1 MISVNLCVKFDIYN
15 GAIGIVE
22 DIIYCNDK
30 RPLSLPVVMVE
41 EPNYSGQSFIPK
53 NQKQFQ
59 YFQQKKNRLQVSFF
73 KRKQISLRLWWAT
86 AIHQCQGM
94 TVGEWE
100 VDRHIV
106 IHPRTTAFEFINVG
120 ALFVAISRAKSA
132 GKIIL
137 IPTLHGIPPS
147 WQMHTVYST
156 K

>member
-1 MISVNLCVKFDIYN
+1 M
-15 GAIGIVE
+15 
-22 DIIYCNDK
+22 
-30 RPLSLPVVMVE
+30 SL
-41 EPNYSGQSFIPK
+41 
-53 NQKQFQ
+53 
-59 YFQQKKNRLQVSFF
+59 F

-94 TVGEWE
+94 TVGEGE

-106 IHPRTTAFEFINVG
+106 IHPRTTAFEFRNVG

-156 K
+156 KLKHQQQLLERMKFKESRQKLAGLTTFANI